1 MRQTLST
8 LALWA
13 LIATPTFAAE
23 PTAQHPPALIHRA
36 ELDQQLVP
44 GTHGAAPS
52 TGDGDVSIPLL
63 EAAATALAKGGLP
76 DALKGNLQGGAAP
89 AGGTYGDR

>member
-13 LIATPTFAAE
+13 LIATPAFAAE
-23 PTAQHPPALIHRA
+23 PPAQPPLILAQHT
-36 ELDQQLVP
+36 ELDQQLAP
-44 GTHGAAPS
+44 RAHGAAPPS
-52 TGDGDVSIPLL
+52 GDVSMPLL

-76 DALKGNLQGGAAP
+76 DAMKGNLHGSAVP
-89 AGGTYGDR
+89 AGPTEGDL

>member
-13 LIATPTFAAE
+13 LIATPTLAAE
-23 PTAQHPPALIHRA
+23 PPVRHPPAQAEQA
-36 ELDQQLVP
+36 ELGQQPAP

-52 TGDGDVSIPLL
+52 SGDVSIPLL

-76 DALKGNLQGGAAP
+76 DALKGNLHGSSAP
-89 AGGTYGDR
+89 AGPTQREF

>member
-13 LIATPTFAAE
+13 LIATPAFAADA
-23 PTAQHPPALIHRA
+23 PGQHPPALIHQA
-36 ELDQQLVP
+36 ELSQQLAPVA
-44 GTHGAAPS
+44 HGAVS
-52 TGDGDVSIPLL
+52 SSGDVSTPLL

-76 DALKGNLQGGAAP
+76 DALKGNLHGGAAT
-89 AGGTYGDR
+89 AGGTYGER